1 MTRFTEKANAITPSR
16 ELQPDEYFNETDHLI
31 YCSKCNTPRQCRH
44 ELQGKVLIPSI
55 RCKCQQEIFEQEEA
69 QRKLHEKQMEIE
81 HLKTSG
87 LQDKALYDYTF
98 ARDNGINPEIKLA
111 HNYVSNW
118 EEMKANASG
127 LLIWGDVGTGKSFFA
142 GCIAN
147 ALLEKGVPV
156 LMTNFSRILNTL
168 TGMHFEDRNQFINSL
183 NRYSLLIIDDLGI
196 ERNSDFAL
204 EQVFNVIDSRY
215 RSKKPLIIT
224 TNLTLSELNNAAD
237 IAHKRIYDRIL
248 ERCIPVRINN
258 RDIRQDNATA
268 DKALGR
274 AHEPR
279 RGYHCLIYQV
289 VSKCAL
295 REENLCVYIPRS
307 RIISSRFRESKSI
320 SLIWG
325 TILSRIAPSWTNLC
339 VLASRSFLR
348 FLASA
353 SSWRCF
359 ACKSAFSS
367 GVIILLSAISGTSFL
382 CPYPG
387 GFGFKILCFGTMV
400 LDN

>member
-1 MTRFTEKANAITPSR
+1 MTRFTEKATAITPNR

-55 RCKCQQEIFEQEEA
+55 RCKCQQEIFEQEET

-156 LMTNFSRILNTL
+156 LMTNFSQILNTL

-215 RSKKPLIIT
+215 RSGKPLIVT
-224 TNLTLSELNNAAD
+224 TNLTLDDLRNPED
-237 IAHKRIYDRIL
+237 TAHSRIYDRLISM
-248 ERCIPVRINN
+248 CVPVRFTGDNF
-258 RDIRQDNATA
+258 RQETA
-268 DKALGR
+268 KR
-274 AHEPR
+274 KMESMKK
-279 RGYHCLIYQV
+279 LI
-289 VSKCAL
+289 
-295 REENLCVYIPRS
+295 
-307 RIISSRFRESKSI
+307 
-320 SLIWG
+320 
-325 TILSRIAPSWTNLC
+325 T
-339 VLASRSFLR
+339 
-348 FLASA
+348 
-353 SSWRCF
+353 
-359 ACKSAFSS
+359 
-367 GVIILLSAISGTSFL
+367 
-382 CPYPG
+382 
-387 GFGFKILCFGTMV
+387 
-400 LDN
+400 D

>member
-1 MTRFTEKANAITPSR
+1 MTRFTEKENAITPNR

-69 QRKLHEKQMEIE
+69 QRKLHEKQ
-81 HLKTSG
+81 
-87 LQDKALYDYTF
+87 
-98 ARDNGINPEIKLA
+98 LA

-156 LMTNFSRILNTL
+156 LMTNFSQILNTL

-248 ERCIPVRINN
+248 ERCVPIRINN
-258 RDIRQDNATA
+258 RNIRQDNATA
-268 DKALGR
+268 
-274 AHEPR
+274 
-279 RGYHCLIYQV
+279 
-289 VSKCAL
+289 
-295 REENLCVYIPRS
+295 NL
-307 RIISSRFRESKSI
+307 KK
-320 SLIWG
+320 
-325 TILSRIAPSWTNLC
+325 T
-339 VLASRSFLR
+339 
-348 FLASA
+348 
-353 SSWRCF
+353 
-359 ACKSAFSS
+359 KK
-367 GVIILLSAISGTSFL
+367 ILLDNHTS
-382 CPYPG
+382 
-387 GFGFKILCFGTMV
+387 
-400 LDN
+400 NQS

>member
-1 MTRFTEKANAITPSR
+1 MTKFTEKATAITPNR
-16 ELQPDEYFNETDHLI
+16 EIQPDEYFNETDHLI

-69 QRKLHEKQMEIE
+69 QRKLHEKQME
-81 HLKTSG
+81 
-87 LQDKALYDYTF
+87 
-98 ARDNGINPEIKLA
+98 LA

-156 LMTNFSRILNTL
+156 LMTNFSQILNTL
-168 TGMHFEDRNQFINSL
+168 TGMHFEDRNQFIHSL

-248 ERCIPVRINN
+248 ERCVPIRINN
-258 RDIRQDNATA
+258 RNIRQDNATA
-268 DKALGR
+268 
-274 AHEPR
+274 
-279 RGYHCLIYQV
+279 
-289 VSKCAL
+289 
-295 REENLCVYIPRS
+295 NL
-307 RIISSRFRESKSI
+307 KK
-320 SLIWG
+320 
-325 TILSRIAPSWTNLC
+325 T
-339 VLASRSFLR
+339 
-348 FLASA
+348 
-353 SSWRCF
+353 
-359 ACKSAFSS
+359 KK
-367 GVIILLSAISGTSFL
+367 ILLDNHTS
-382 CPYPG
+382 
-387 GFGFKILCFGTMV
+387 
-400 LDN
+400 NQS

>member
-1 MTRFTEKANAITPSR
+1 MTTFTEKPTAITPNR
-16 ELQPDEYFNETDHLI
+16 ELQSDEYFNETNHLI

-87 LQDKALYDYTF
+87 LQDKSLYDYTF
-98 ARDNGINPEIKLA
+98 AKDNGSNPEMKLA

-127 LLIWGDVGTGKSFFA
+127 LL
-142 GCIAN
+142 
-147 ALLEKGVPV
+147 EKGIPV

-168 TGMHFEDRNQFINSL
+168 TGMHFEDRNQFIHSL

-248 ERCIPVRINN
+248 ERCVPIRINN
-258 RDIRQDNATA
+258 RNIRQDNATA
-268 DKALGR
+268 
-274 AHEPR
+274 
-279 RGYHCLIYQV
+279 
-289 VSKCAL
+289 
-295 REENLCVYIPRS
+295 NL
-307 RIISSRFRESKSI
+307 KK
-320 SLIWG
+320 
-325 TILSRIAPSWTNLC
+325 T
-339 VLASRSFLR
+339 
-348 FLASA
+348 
-353 SSWRCF
+353 
-359 ACKSAFSS
+359 KK
-367 GVIILLSAISGTSFL
+367 ILLDNHTS
-382 CPYPG
+382 
-387 GFGFKILCFGTMV
+387 
-400 LDN
+400 NQS